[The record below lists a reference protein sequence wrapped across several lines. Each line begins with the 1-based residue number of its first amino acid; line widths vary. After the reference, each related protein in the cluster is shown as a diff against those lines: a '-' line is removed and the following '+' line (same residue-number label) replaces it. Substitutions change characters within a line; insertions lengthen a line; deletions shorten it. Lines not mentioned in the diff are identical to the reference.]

1 MNDAL
6 NNQSSGFTGS
16 NTRDIEESQRN
27 LKDKLTLTGQN
38 LILFK
43 EKYEHEILELKKDIE
58 ILKNSTRRVIDF
70 IETLSGE
77 MGKFAKKEDLDILT
91 KQAKMFQPMEFIK
104 KSDLEK
110 LKRNEVL

>member
-1 MNDAL
+1 MDEVQ
-6 NNQSSGFTGS
+6 NNSNAEFINSS
-16 NTRDIEESQRN
+16 TRDIEESQRN

-43 EKYEHEILELKKDIE
+43 EKYEREILELKKDIE
-58 ILKNSTRRVIDF
+58 ILKNSTRRVTDF

-77 MGKFAKKEDLDILT
+77 MQKFAKKEDLDILT
-91 KQAKMFQPMEFIK
+91 KQAKMFQPMEFVK

-110 LKRNEVL
+110 LKSRGEL

>member
-1 MNDAL
+1 MNEGVNSQ
-6 NNQSSGFTGS
+6 NNDLAGS
-16 NTRDIEESQRN
+16 NTRYLEESQRN

-38 LILFK
+38 LISFK

-58 ILKNSTRRVIDF
+58 ILKNSLSRVTSF

-77 MGKFAKKEDLDILT
+77 MSKFAKKEDLDILT
-91 KQAKMFQPMEFIK
+91 KQAKIFQPMEFAR

-110 LKRNEVL
+110 LKSKRKL